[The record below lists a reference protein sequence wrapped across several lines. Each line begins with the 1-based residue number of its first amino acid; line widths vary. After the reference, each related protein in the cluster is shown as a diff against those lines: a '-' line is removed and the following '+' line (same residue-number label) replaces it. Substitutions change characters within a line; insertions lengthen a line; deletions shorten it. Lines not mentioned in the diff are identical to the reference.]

1 MARSVWAA
9 NLLFAA
15 VTITLL
21 TPVQSIVNNTG
32 KLADKMLVGLHNLYH
47 DDASLATS
55 LS

>member
-15 VTITLL
+15 VTIILL
-21 TPVQSIVNNTG
+21 TPAQSAVSAG
-32 KLADKMLVGLHNLYH
+32 KLADKVLVGLHNLYH

-55 LS
+55 VG